1 MKVTFPS
8 TASTYSPSYSVKLM
22 NSKKKSISGDYQS
35 VYASKNYTTYFG
47 VGKGTYYIAV
57 KTSDPIYGIRTTY
70 NKVTEKSGSTKSK
83 AKSIYKKGT
92 KKGIITASQS
102 STSGDWYKFKI
113 TKSQTVKFS
122 ISTLASSNGGLRVS
136 FYKAGSSYA
145 FGSQSFSS
153 YTPSGTVQPYTY
165 GYGKKLAPGTYYV
178 KVQKYSG
185 GNGYYKMKW
194 L

>member
-1 MKVTFPS
+1 M
-8 TASTYSPSYSVKLM
+8 
-22 NSKKKSISGDYQS
+22 
-35 VYASKNYTTYFG
+35 
-47 VGKGTYYIAV
+47 
-57 KTSDPIYGIRTTY
+57 
-70 NKVTEKSGSTKSK
+70 
-83 AKSIYKKGT
+83 
-92 KKGIITASQS
+92 
-102 STSGDWYKFKI
+102 
-113 TKSQTVKFS
+113 KFS